1 MTHLKP
7 LSLEEAAQS
16 LSLNKSTISRAI
28 KSKKVQLPRGI
39 YNLKYFFSKG
49 LLQKNRAAISNE
61 KIKNII
67 RNYIERED
75 SCQPYS
81 DQELT
86 NMLQERERIKV
97 ARRTVAKY
105 RKLMNI
111 PSAKLRRRFK

>member
-1 MTHLKP
+1 MG
-7 LSLEEAAQS
+7 
-16 LSLNKSTISRAI
+16 LNKSTVSRAI

-49 LLQKNRAAISNE
+49 LLQENRASISNE
-61 KIKNII
+61 KIKNVI

-75 SCQPYS
+75 SYKPYS
-81 DQELT
+81 DQKLT
-86 NMLQERERIKV
+86 DLLQEGEGIRV
-97 ARRTVAKY
+97 ARRTVTKY